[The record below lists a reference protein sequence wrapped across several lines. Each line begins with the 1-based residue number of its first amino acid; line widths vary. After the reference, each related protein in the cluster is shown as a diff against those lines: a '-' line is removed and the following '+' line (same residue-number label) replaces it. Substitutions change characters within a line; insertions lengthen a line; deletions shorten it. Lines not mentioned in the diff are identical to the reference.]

1 MAEDLANHQGHEVVD
16 PEDPNNLS
24 SASSFH
30 LSTRSDTDSTSSTSN
45 AERRPRSRKR
55 QNQSPS
61 SDGTRSRS
69 KRLKT
74 SYSDS
79 YRVLF
84 NQVVEDVVYKTP
96 STVSTQRNES
106 HIGIVTWSSRSKES
120 FFQSTE
126 NSNPRDLPAIARVVD
141 TKSESEVNAF
151 FHFLDEANVN
161 QHVRGDRKALLDAA
175 MIPAACEI
183 TDECN
188 AALEKAADAL
198 ALYQERED
206 EKKEMEGRGNHWLL
220 TSKLA
225 KEIDFCLLN
234 DLDGESK
241 VAETVPSAVLLDLK
255 SFLHLSS
262 RLFMNSSN
270 RELNWHSF
278 AEKRQRPAI
287 YYTAF
292 SDFMNLVIA
301 VTERLVQSALFLA
314 ASRLRSVDASGYHAS
329 RDVTGQDVRAALQ
342 ISGMT
347 PDAHDYW
354 VGLARRCKLDVRD
367 ARGSIRKREVSGER
381 LSYNEVEAILNEGRN
396 QNGQY
401 SRSTS
406 SKRSRVASPGTGSSS
421 STSAGSTPDEEGSQP
436 EETTEEDTPSSPA
449 LSDSK
454 LISSSQKS
462 LRSENRFDH
471 DQLAYL
477 SALDHHSSL
486 EEEQRLWT
494 LLDKTPLK
502 SVNPEAVQ
510 LSKKL
515 GPERKNPDDLVNWRD
530 VTDYGAE
537 WETNDSPVP
546 PGSFA
551 ENRATWKIR
560 RRELSQWE
568 DLERV
573 DETKGWD
580 VSKSNADSDDEELS
594 DSQSNPVGKR
604 SVPQESAT
612 DQSDLSSRS
621 SSDLEAESDEA
632 SDHNAEPLYES
643 SSSASF
649 SLEEDDEGMEID
661 EVSPLTRLQPVSSL
675 QSASGDTDED
685 EQYSD
690 RGSYSSAD
698 SHPVQANSDV

>member
-1 MAEDLANHQGHEVVD
+1 MAEDHRNHGDNEVAD
-16 PEDPNNLS
+16 PE
-24 SASSFH
+24 SSFH
-30 LSTRSDTDSTSSTSN
+30 LSARSDSDSTSSPSN
-45 AERRPRSRKR
+45 AEGRPRSRKR

-79 YRVLF
+79 YRKLF
-84 NQVVEDVVYKTP
+84 NQVVEDVVYKAP
-96 STVSTQRNES
+96 PTVPTQRNES
-106 HIGIVTWSSRSKES
+106 HIGIVTWSPRSKES
-120 FFQSTE
+120 FFKSIE
-126 NSNPRDLPAIARVVD
+126 NSNARDLPAIARVVD

-151 FHFLDEANVN
+151 IQFLEEANVI

-183 TDECN
+183 PDECD
-188 AALEKAADAL
+188 AALEEAADAL

-220 TSKLA
+220 TPKLA
-225 KEIDFCLLN
+225 KEIDRCLLN
-234 DLDGESK
+234 DLDGENK

-255 SFLHLSS
+255 TFLHLSS
-262 RLFMNSSN
+262 RFFMNSSN
-270 RELNWHSF
+270 QELNWHSF
-278 AEKRQRPAI
+278 AEKRKRPSI

-314 ASRLRSVDASGYHAS
+314 TSRLRSVDASGHHAS
-329 RDVTGQDVRAALQ
+329 RDVTRQDVRAALE
-342 ISGMT
+342 ILGMM

-367 ARGSIRKREVSGER
+367 ARGNIRKREVSGKK
-381 LSYNEVEAILNEGRN
+381 LSYNEVESILNEGRN
-396 QNGQY
+396 QNGRY

-406 SKRSRVASPGTGSSS
+406 SKRSRKASPGTGSSS
-421 STSAGSTPDEEGSQP
+421 PTLADSSPDEEGSQL
-436 EETTEEDTPSSPA
+436 EETTEEDTHSSPA
-449 LSDSK
+449 LSDSR
-454 LISSSQKS
+454 LISSSPKS

-494 LLDKTPLK
+494 LLDKTPLN
-502 SVNPEAVQ
+502 SINPEAVQ
-510 LSKKL
+510 LPQKP
-515 GPERKNPDDLVNWRD
+515 GPERKNPDDLVNWRG
-530 VTDYGAE
+530 VIDYGAE

-546 PGSFA
+546 TGSFA
-551 ENRATWKIR
+551 ENRATWKTR

-568 DLERV
+568 DIERV
-573 DETKGWD
+573 DEIKGWD
-580 VSKSNADSDDEELS
+580 VSDSNADSEDEELS
-594 DSQSNPVGKR
+594 DSQSSAVGKR
-604 SVPQESAT
+604 SVPQESA
-612 DQSDLSSRS
+612 SDESGFSSRS
-621 SSDLEAESDEA
+621 SSDLEAESDED
-632 SDHNAEPLYES
+632 SLDQHTEPLNEI

-649 SLEEDDEGMEID
+649 SLEEDGEGMEID
-661 EVSPLTRLQPVSSL
+661 EVSPPMRLQPVSSL
-675 QSASGDTDED
+675 QSASGDTDDEG

-690 RGSYSSAD
+690 RGSCSSAD
-698 SHPVQANSDV
+698 SHPRHANSDNLKSS